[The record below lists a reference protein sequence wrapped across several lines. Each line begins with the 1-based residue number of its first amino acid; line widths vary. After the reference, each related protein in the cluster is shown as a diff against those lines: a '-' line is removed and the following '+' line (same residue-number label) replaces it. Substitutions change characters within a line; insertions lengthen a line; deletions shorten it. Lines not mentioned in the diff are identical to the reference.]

1 MKKTLALLL
10 TLLIASGIEAQNV
23 KRFWSDGPLT
33 VADFPVKG
41 ESHMAWYMGYTKIKE
56 KSDGVYYTYYKVVT
70 YVLPYSSALDSE
82 ADLPRMQLLFDRLE
96 LHRRELQQQLNEA
109 ENNDE
114 FDDLLSAARKRMAN
128 DEQTLQPFTLD
139 ALPASPIPQFT
150 DKRFRFG
157 VAASVLSGYPL
168 LFDVATGVEM
178 AWNRHVALL
187 NLHYGLG
194 LDRSIASAGIGY
206 GFTVY
211 ETSHVRITP
220 YVTQG
225 IGLFS
230 AMYGT
235 DTMSSA
241 TAVPQIGVNMDIP
254 FYTHIITQSGNS
266 GLFSFLASNHS
277 LYCVRMTFYL
287 QHIDWGR
294 TGSGWSANFGIGLSF
309 LGRNTRPARNQ

>member
-1 MKKTLALLL
+1 MKKALALLL
-10 TLLIASGIEAQNV
+10 VLLIASGIEAQNV

-41 ESHMAWYMGYTKIKE
+41 ESHLAWYMGYTKIKE
-56 KSDGVYYTYYKVVT
+56 KSDGVYYTYYKVVA
-70 YVLPYSSALDSE
+70 YVLPHSSALGSE
-82 ADLPRMQLLFDRLE
+82 ADLPRMQHLFDRLE

-109 ENNDE
+109 ENSDE
-114 FDDLLSAARKRMAN
+114 FEDLLSAARKRMAD
-128 DEQTLQPFTLD
+128 DEQTLQPVALD

-157 VAASVLSGYPL
+157 VAAGVLSGYPL
-168 LFDVATGVEM
+168 LFDVAGNVEM
-178 AWNRHVALL
+178 AWNRHVALV

-194 LDRSIASAGIGY
+194 HDRSLASIGIGY

-211 ETSHVRITP
+211 ENSHVRITP
-220 YVTQG
+220 YFTDG

-230 AMYGT
+230 IADGA
-235 DTMSSA
+235 DTLRSA
-241 TAVPQIGVNMDIP
+241 TWLPQIGVSMDVP

-294 TGSGWSANFGIGLSF
+294 AGSGWSANFGIGLSF